1 MSLTNDIVIQLAKF
15 NDMGASQ
22 SNAVWENHT
31 KQTVTVNQGDQIMI
45 SKAYVDTRSLS
56 SANIVILEDTPLEL
70 EMYYYWIN
78 DGNPGS
84 DSLGLNHND
93 FSNGPGSWYNSP
105 VVYGNHNTWIAP
117 NYTVQMTLQSV
128 PNIEF
133 YTGTLDALTSLNSVQ
148 VPVYADGRPYLLTT
162 TDNKLYTQT
171 WKYTLP
177 AGTYSPDGLATL
189 LTTAMAEVKKDTGE
203 ALQKP
208 NAVDWFDKNSVT
220 SQLDQPFIVD
230 TNCYPPIWSTN
241 YLWYN
246 GGDLQNDWLINVQ
259 PYLQIQPNNGLPP
272 DWYQGTLGSLNG
284 YNPTEYTP
292 GWTTVPPRP
301 AGNPPVP
308 SLCFKNIISD
318 CPTNAAFLPPQG
330 ALSGPIIPASSMA
343 ISLQYE
349 IITLGDTDWLAAG
362 DYEHN
367 PAQVGDYLVCQQPGT
382 LLPQN
387 PFSFALMVVDNYYTI
402 AYLGLPFGNQY
413 DTPWLELG
421 ATELVVGSTFKC
433 TAVLPWTINNDLT
446 AMAVGITYTITTL
459 GDVDWSLYGAPYTV
473 PQFSFGSSVY
483 NSPFGDCSPDYPTPS
498 LFNWENSYLTGGT
511 FPPVG
516 PIDGAGINLKFCM
529 PGILDL
535 GGSWCNWVDIYLQL
549 DSVGN
554 YVFPAGSTNYL
565 IGQNLNNVV
574 TIKYPGSIFGGID
587 GFNDCTLTVTDS
599 GPLDYSFPAWLLLAQ
614 ESTMYFSPTIN
625 TWGYY
630 VENAGTTPL
639 TTWNQYCVGLPN
651 QIAPVGTY
659 GWMFKLNTSNI
670 TGYDTFDTNT
680 RISAFLLT
688 DLQPGFSEP
697 DHFIGD
703 NWEIATGFTV
713 TGNLKVYDEPLTF
726 TCSKIVTP
734 VPTGK
739 TFVGYIDGTGT
750 VRNYATEGTVVEW
763 FNPYS
768 PNYYLYPL
776 KLSCN
781 PEVGNQWEYD
791 SSNDDSFA
799 LNVGGRMLD
808 FTFPI
813 VGSTEI
819 ELAFNDQSNRFQWNY
834 THSPILQAVAPATG
848 TIDPAVSFSEVVGI
862 VNSFVPDVPPSVG
875 YTSSTCKLVS
885 KSGVMFRSMNPP
897 SFWQGILGF
906 SPDLIVTDA
915 ELGLTTDG
923 TLDPINY
930 YTPEGQSRFTY
941 ERFNSVTTR
950 GLLTTAMNFTTD
962 SVFPNI
968 EESYI
973 AGMFY
978 QPAGSGIPVAD
989 ATAPVGLAYSSV
1001 IDKWWDEE
1009 MTYNFRVHVQTP
1021 YGFINYPINVDRYP
1035 EPPRSW
1041 NQSWYQAL
1049 NSTVI
1054 IPAVSGPTLVADEF
1068 GHYLLEIQ
1076 GYEGG
1081 GMLNE
1086 NKKYNTKSIIS
1097 SYYVNPGSFCT
1108 QPFPDPQMYTHVGE
1122 PMTLNNFKVRIL
1134 NPNTMEE
1141 VDGLLENSC
1150 VYLQIN
1156 KAYSELQQTQVDSS

>member
-15 NDMGASQ
+15 NDTGTSQ
-22 SNAVWENHT
+22 SNAVWDNHT

-84 DSLGLNHND
+84 DALGLNNYN
-93 FSNGPGSWYNSP
+93 FQNGTGSWYNSP
-105 VVYGNHNTWIAP
+105 VVYDEHTTWVAP

-128 PNIEF
+128 PNIAF
-133 YTGTLDALTSLNSVQ
+133 TTSTVEVPTSTNSVQ

-162 TDNKLYTQT
+162 TDNKVYTQT

-220 SQLDQPFIVD
+220 SQLDQPFIVN
-230 TNCYPPIWSTN
+230 TNSYPPIWSTN

-246 GGDLQNDWLINVQ
+246 GGQLQSNWLINVQ
-259 PYLQIQPNNGLPP
+259 PYLQIQANSGLPP

-292 GWTTVPPRP
+292 GWNVVPVQT
-301 AGNPPVP
+301 AGKPPVP

-318 CPTNAAFLPPQG
+318 CPTNPVFLPETS
-330 ALSGPIIPASSMA
+330 LVGPIIPASSMGKA
-343 ISLQYE
+343 LLYK
-349 IITLGDTDWLAAG
+349 IITLGNTNWILAG
-362 DYEHN
+362 DTQHN
-367 PAQVGDYLVCQQPGT
+367 PAQIGDSFVCQQPGT
-382 LLPQN
+382 IDPQN
-387 PFSFALMVVDNYYTI
+387 PYDFGLMVVGQYYTI
-402 AYLGLPFGNQY
+402 AYLGLPFENAY
-413 DTPWLELG
+413 DTLWLEMG
-421 ATELVVGSTFKC
+421 ATELVVGSLFQC
-433 TAVLPWTINNDLT
+433 TDVLTLNIKNDLSK
-446 AMAVGITYTITTL
+446 MVIGINYTILTV
-459 GDVDWSLYGAPYTV
+459 GNVDWNLYGASYKYPSLT
-473 PQFSFGSSVY
+473 F
-483 NSPFGDCSPDYPTPS
+483 NSRVDNGPFEVIVSPDYPKPA
-498 LFNWENSYLTGGT
+498 LVNWNNSYLTGGT
-511 FPPVG
+511 FPPLG
-516 PIDGAGINLKFCM
+516 PTDNFGQNLNFCM
-529 PGILDL
+529 PGIMDVN
-535 GGSWCNWVDIYLQL
+535 GYEANWLNFNIGIDSNAEYLL
-549 DSVGN
+549 T
-554 YVFPAGSTNYL
+554 GSTNYI

-574 TIKYPGSIFGGID
+574 IKYPGSIFGGVNGI
-587 GFNDCTLTVTDS
+587 NDCILTVKS
-599 GPLDYSFPAWLLLAQ
+599 YGPLDCSFPAIFPTTLFSA
-614 ESTMYFSPTIN
+614 MYFANGVQN

-630 VENAGTTPL
+630 ITDPANTPF
-639 TTWNQYCVGLPN
+639 TIWEQFCVGLPD
-651 QIAPVGTY
+651 QIVSVGEV
-659 GWMFKLNTSNI
+659 GWMFTLNTSLI
-670 TGYDTFDTNT
+670 YEFDPNT
-680 RISAFLLT
+680 RVKAFLLT
-688 DLQPGFSEP
+688 DYQPGYNEP

-713 TGNLKVYDEPLTF
+713 TGNLKVFNEPLF
-726 TCSKIVTP
+726 LVCSKIVTP
-734 VPTGK
+734 VPAEARFTG
-739 TFVGYIDGTGT
+739 FLVGSGT
-750 VRNYATEGTVVEW
+750 VKDYEVEGTVQEYL
-763 FNPYS
+763 NPNS

-781 PEVGNQWEYD
+781 PLLGNQWTYS
-791 SSNDDSFA
+791 SSNDNTFA
-799 LNVGGRMLD
+799 LDVGGRMLD
-808 FTFPI
+808 FTFPV

-819 ELAFNDQSNRFQWNY
+819 ELAFNDQANRFQWSY
-834 THSPILQAVAPATG
+834 THSPILQATAPATG
-848 TIDPAVSFSEVVGI
+848 TTDPAVSFSEVVGI
-862 VNSFVPDVPPSVG
+862 VNSFVPDTPLSVG

-906 SPDLIVTDA
+906 SPDLLVTDT

-923 TLDPINY
+923 TLNPIDFT
-930 YTPEGQSRFTY
+930 TPEGQARFTY

-962 SVFPNI
+962 SIFPNI

-973 AGMFY
+973 PGMFY
-978 QPAGSGIPVAD
+978 QPAGSGIPTPD

-1001 IDKWWDEE
+1001 LDKWWDEE
-1009 MTYNFRVHVQTP
+1009 MVYNFRVKVQTP
-1021 YGFINYPINVDRYP
+1021 YDYTNYPSNTDRYP
-1035 EPPRSW
+1035 EPPLSW
-1041 NQSWYQAL
+1041 NQTWYQAL
-1049 NSTVI
+1049 NTTVI
-1054 IPAVSGPTLVADEF
+1054 IPAISGPTLVADEF
-1068 GHYLLEIQ
+1068 GHYLLEVQ

-1086 NKKYNTKSIIS
+1086 IKKYNTKSIIS

-1108 QPFPDPQMYTHVGE
+1108 QPFPDPQIYTHVGE

-1141 VDGLLENSC
+1141 VGGLLENSC

-1156 KAYSELQQTQVDSS
+1156 KVYSEVEQTQLDSS

>member
-93 FSNGPGSWYNSP
+93 FSDGPGYWYNSP

-128 PNIEF
+128 RNIEF
-133 YTGTLDALTSLNSVQ
+133 NTGILDAPTSLNSVQ

-272 DWYQGTLGSLNG
+272 DWYKGTLGSLNG

-292 GWTTVPPRP
+292 GWTTVPIQP
-301 AGNPPVP
+301 AGTPPAP

-318 CPTNAAFLPPQG
+318 CPTNAAFLPPEG
-330 ALSGPIIPASSMA
+330 ALLGPVIPASSMA
-343 ISLQYE
+343 KSLLYE

-362 DYEHN
+362 DFEHN
-367 PAQVGDYLVCQQPGT
+367 PAQVGDVFVCQQPGT
-382 LLPQN
+382 LEPQN

-402 AYLGLPFGNQY
+402 AYLGLPFETQY

-446 AMAVGITYTITTL
+446 KMAVGITYTITTL
-459 GDVDWSLYGAPYTV
+459 GNVDWSLYGAPYKYTSLN
-473 PQFSFGSSVY
+473 F
-483 NSPFGDCSPDYPTPS
+483 NSYVVNGPFGNVYPNYPTPTAVKW
-498 LFNWENSYLTGGT
+498 NNSYLTGGT
-511 FPPVG
+511 FPPLG
-516 PIDGAGINLKFCM
+516 PTDLTPHNLNFCM
-529 PGILDL
+529 PGIINSEGL
-535 GGSWCNWVDIYLQL
+535 GANWLNFNIGIDSNAEYILTGS
-549 DSVGN
+549 SN
-554 YVFPAGSTNYL
+554 YI
-565 IGQNLNNVV
+565 IGQNINGSV
-574 TIKYPGSIFGGID
+574 IKYPVSILGGVD
-587 GFNDCTLTVTDS
+587 GVNDCTLTVNS
-599 GPLDYSFPAWLLLAQ
+599 AGLLDCSFPVIFPESLF
-614 ESTMYFSPTIN
+614 STMYFSPSDN

-630 VENAGTTPL
+630 ITDPATTAL
-639 TTWNQYCVGLPN
+639 SLWNQFCVGLPD
-651 QIAPVGTY
+651 QIASVGEI
-659 GWMFKLNTSNI
+659 GWMFKLNT
-670 TGYDTFDTNT
+670 TVTYDFDPNT
-680 RISAFLLT
+680 RVKAFLLT
-688 DLQPGFSEP
+688 DLQPGFSAP

-703 NWEIATGFTV
+703 NWELATGFTV
-713 TGNLKVYDEPLTF
+713 TGNLKVYDEPVTF
-726 TCSKIVTP
+726 TCSEIVTP

-750 VRNYATEGTVVEW
+750 VRDYANEGTVVEF
-763 FNPYS
+763 FNPNS

-791 SSNDDSFA
+791 DSNDNTFA

-962 SVFPNI
+962 SIFPNI